1 MGRKLRLKTYKKW
14 RKIKFGYSGQ
24 GVEIT
29 YYGAKHRVGLQWGDV
44 EGVFQGIWHGPGPA
58 RKSTRKFYIL
68 ELDDFSGAQLGVV
81 NLAIY
86 PEGSTSSNPK
96 ILISLDA
103 DELDDEFGYKK
114 WEKWGP
120 QHLATQLL
128 EASKK

>member
-1 MGRKLRLKTYKKW
+1 MPRKLRLKTYKKW

-68 ELDDFSGAQLGVV
+68 ELDDFSGARLGVV

-86 PEGSTSSNPK
+86 PEGSTSSSPK

-120 QHLATQLL
+120 QHLATKLL